1 MTIHPVRMA
10 GAVCAALTALLLV
23 SISAP
28 ANAQSRDTRMTLA
41 PAAQSAANAKSMR
54 VVTTTRGVTTTR
66 VAATTKRERRPNRM
80 PHWNTYTTGT
90 PDLAFLSAEQHFELA
105 AYEGAVWVVAENE
118 FSLLDFA
125 AGTVRIVEQDE
136 LSEIDLANDP
146 EKMLA
151 EVRSIEQPQT
161 TFQVASAA
169 PEPAKPEED
178 DGILNRILMTFAGA
192 LALAGAMKLLIA

>member
-10 GAVCAALTALLLV
+10 GVVCAALTALLLV

-54 VVTTTRGVTTTR
+54 VVTTTTR

-125 AGTVRIVEQDE
+125 AGTVRVVEPDE

-151 EVRSIEQPQT
+151 EVQPVEQPQT

>member
-10 GAVCAALTALLLV
+10 GVVCAALTALLLV

-28 ANAQSRDTRMTLA
+28 AGAQSRDTRMTLA
-41 PAAQSAANAKSMR
+41 PQSAANAKSMR
-54 VVTTTRGVTTTR
+54 VVTTTRVVTETR

-125 AGTVRIVEQDE
+125 AGTVRVVDPDE

-151 EVRSIEQPQT
+151 DARSIEQPQT

>member
-1 MTIHPVRMA
+1 
-10 GAVCAALTALLLV
+10 
-23 SISAP
+23 
-28 ANAQSRDTRMTLA
+28 
-41 PAAQSAANAKSMR
+41 
-54 VVTTTRGVTTTR
+54 
-66 VAATTKRERRPNRM
+66 
-80 PHWNTYTTGT
+80 
-90 PDLAFLSAEQHFELA
+90 
-105 AYEGAVWVVAENE
+105 VVAENE

-125 AGTVRIVEQDE
+125 AGTVRIVEPDE

-151 EVRSIEQPQT
+151 EVQSIEPQT

-169 PEPAKPEED
+169 PEPAKGEDD